1 MLLLHFRLS
10 LILLQEKL
18 LNVLLELKLLL
29 FFALKECILS
39 FLIREHLFRVFLLL
53 YAELVL
59 MDPPQVPCLLISL
72 LVNLLLL
79 KGQVSCSV
87 LKLHL
92 LLFDLLL

>member
-1 MLLLHFRLS
+1 
-10 LILLQEKL
+10 
-18 LNVLLELKLLL
+18 
-29 FFALKECILS
+29 
-39 FLIREHLFRVFLLL
+39 
-53 YAELVL
+53 

-92 LLFDLLL
+92 LLFDLLLQVSYLLVVLRHRLLQLHVTRALLILNIGSEGLNARLDRVKCYLLDKDFL

>member
-1 MLLLHFRLS
+1 
-10 LILLQEKL
+10 
-18 LNVLLELKLLL
+18 
-29 FFALKECILS
+29 
-39 FLIREHLFRVFLLL
+39 
-53 YAELVL
+53 

-92 LLFDLLL
+92 LLFDLLLQVSYLLVVLRHRLLQLHVTGALLIIDICFESLDARLNRVKGYLLDKDLF